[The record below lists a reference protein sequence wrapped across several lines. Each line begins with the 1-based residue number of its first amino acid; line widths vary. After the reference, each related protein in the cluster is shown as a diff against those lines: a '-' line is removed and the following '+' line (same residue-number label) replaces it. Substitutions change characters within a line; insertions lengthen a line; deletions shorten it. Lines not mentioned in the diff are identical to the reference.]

1 MVRTLAS
8 VSVTFHRHF
17 STPPSWAWVTP
28 TAPARQVGAKAQG
41 EVGAHSHLHLNKE
54 AKWPGSLYSL
64 PGHTYT
70 VHTCTHARTHAPT
83 HARTYTCTRVRVCT
97 CVFIFIHTAQ
107 THIYIHRQT
116 CSSTHAH
123 MHIYTN
129 KHTYTN
135 TDAHARSLHAQPLNR
150 VWLVEC
156 VMLSVHPLPPTQGR
170 KSGPS
175 SQAEDTGMKRALGG
189 PSPSPGPVL

>member
-1 MVRTLAS
+1 MLI
-8 VSVTFHRHF
+8 
-17 STPPSWAWVTP
+17 
-28 TAPARQVGAKAQG
+28 
-41 EVGAHSHLHLNKE
+41 
-54 AKWPGSLYSL
+54 
-64 PGHTYT
+64 HT
-70 VHTCTHARTHAPT
+70 RTHA
-83 HARTYTCTRVRVCT
+83 Y
-97 CVFIFIHTAQ
+97 
-107 THIYIHRQT
+107 
-116 CSSTHAH
+116 
-123 MHIYTN
+123 IYTN